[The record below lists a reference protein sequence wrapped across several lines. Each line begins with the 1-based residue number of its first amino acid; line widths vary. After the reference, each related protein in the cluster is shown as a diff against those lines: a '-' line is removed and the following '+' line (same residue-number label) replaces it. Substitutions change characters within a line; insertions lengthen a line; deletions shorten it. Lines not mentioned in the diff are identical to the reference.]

1 MYRKIMGF
9 LEAWKESE
17 HRKPLIL
24 QGARQVGKTYSILEF
39 GRTHYENVAYFNF
52 ETNPKLNETFEENIS
67 PDYLI
72 PILSHIAGQTIVKEK
87 TLIVFDEVQLCE
99 RALTSLKYFCENA
112 PDYHIIAAG
121 SFLVLLLIAV
131 TILLISEKQTNKELV
146 MEFNLDKEDLE
157 NQYTDFA
164 RQYDELKLTV
174 SNDSL
179 SVLLEQEQLKTQR
192 LLEELR
198 TVKSS
203 NATEIRRLKNELASL
218 RKIMIGYI
226 NQIDSLN
233 RLTAQQKEIIADVT
247 QKYNAASRQISNLS
261 EEKKNLTK
269 TVTLAAQLDA
279 TNISV
284 QPTNKRGKT
293 AKKVKDIVKFKI
305 NFSIV
310 KNITAE
316 TGERTLYIRITKP
329 DNDVLTKSPSNT
341 FPYENRELVYSIK
354 KYIEY
359 NGEEQTV
366 TVYWDVEEY
375 LYAGTYRVDIFTDG
389 TLIGSQSFNL
399 N

>member
-1 MYRKIMGF
+1 M
-9 LEAWKESE
+9 A
-17 HRKPLIL
+17 
-24 QGARQVGKTYSILEF
+24 
-39 GRTHYENVAYFNF
+39 
-52 ETNPKLNETFEENIS
+52 
-67 PDYLI
+67 
-72 PILSHIAGQTIVKEK
+72 VKK
-87 TLIVFDEVQLCE
+87 NTLLIV
-99 RALTSLKYFCENA
+99 
-112 PDYHIIAAG
+112 AG
-121 SFLVLLLIAV
+121 SLLILLLIGV

-203 NATEIRRLKNELASL
+203 NATEIRRLKKELASL
-218 RKIMIGYI
+218 RKVMIGYI

-247 QKYNAASRQISNLS
+247 KKYNAASRQINNLS

-310 KNITAE
+310 KNITAAN
-316 TGERTLYIRITKP
+316 GERTLYIRITKP
-329 DNDVLTKSPSNT
+329 DNDVLTKSSSNT

-359 NGEEQTV
+359 NGEEQAV

-375 LYAGTYRVDIFTDG
+375 LYAGTYRVDIFADG
-389 TLIGSQSFNL
+389 TLIGSQSFSL

>member
-1 MYRKIMGF
+1 M
-9 LEAWKESE
+9 A
-17 HRKPLIL
+17 
-24 QGARQVGKTYSILEF
+24 
-39 GRTHYENVAYFNF
+39 
-52 ETNPKLNETFEENIS
+52 
-67 PDYLI
+67 
-72 PILSHIAGQTIVKEK
+72 VKK
-87 TLIVFDEVQLCE
+87 NTLLIV
-99 RALTSLKYFCENA
+99 
-112 PDYHIIAAG
+112 AG
-121 SFLVLLLIAV
+121 SLLILLLIGV

-203 NATEIRRLKNELASL
+203 NATEIRRLKKELASL
-218 RKIMIGYI
+218 RKVMIGYI

-359 NGEEQTV
+359 NGEEQAV

-375 LYAGTYRVDIFTDG
+375 LYAGTYRVDIFADG
-389 TLIGSQSFNL
+389 TLIGSQSFSL

>member
-1 MYRKIMGF
+1 M
-9 LEAWKESE
+9 A
-17 HRKPLIL
+17 
-24 QGARQVGKTYSILEF
+24 
-39 GRTHYENVAYFNF
+39 
-52 ETNPKLNETFEENIS
+52 
-67 PDYLI
+67 
-72 PILSHIAGQTIVKEK
+72 VKK
-87 TLIVFDEVQLCE
+87 NTLLIV
-99 RALTSLKYFCENA
+99 
-112 PDYHIIAAG
+112 AG
-121 SFLVLLLIAV
+121 SLLILLLIGV

-203 NATEIRRLKNELASL
+203 NATEIRRLKKELASL
-218 RKIMIGYI
+218 RKVMIGYI

-247 QKYNAASRQISNLS
+247 KKYNAASRQISNLS

-293 AKKVKDIVKFKI
+293 AKKVK
-305 NFSIV
+305 SIV

-329 DNDVLTKSPSNT
+329 DNDVLTKSSSNT

-359 NGEEQTV
+359 NGEEQAV

-375 LYAGTYRVDIFTDG
+375 LYAGTYRVDIFADG
-389 TLIGSQSFNL
+389 TLIGSQSFSL

>member
-1 MYRKIMGF
+1 M
-9 LEAWKESE
+9 A
-17 HRKPLIL
+17 
-24 QGARQVGKTYSILEF
+24 
-39 GRTHYENVAYFNF
+39 
-52 ETNPKLNETFEENIS
+52 
-67 PDYLI
+67 
-72 PILSHIAGQTIVKEK
+72 VKK
-87 TLIVFDEVQLCE
+87 NTLLIV
-99 RALTSLKYFCENA
+99 
-112 PDYHIIAAG
+112 AG
-121 SFLVLLLIAV
+121 SLLILLLIGV

-203 NATEIRRLKNELASL
+203 NATEIRRLKKELASL
-218 RKIMIGYI
+218 RKVMIGYI

-247 QKYNAASRQISNLS
+247 KKYNAASRQISNLS

-305 NFSIV
+305 SFSIV

-316 TGERTLYIRITKP
+316 TGERTLYIRITIP
-329 DNDVLTKSPSNT
+329 DNDVLTKSSSNT

-359 NGEEQTV
+359 NGEEQAV

-375 LYAGTYRVDIFTDG
+375 LYAGTYRVDIFADG
-389 TLIGSQSFNL
+389 TLIGSQSFSL

>member
-1 MYRKIMGF
+1 M
-9 LEAWKESE
+9 A
-17 HRKPLIL
+17 
-24 QGARQVGKTYSILEF
+24 
-39 GRTHYENVAYFNF
+39 
-52 ETNPKLNETFEENIS
+52 
-67 PDYLI
+67 
-72 PILSHIAGQTIVKEK
+72 VKK
-87 TLIVFDEVQLCE
+87 NTLLIV
-99 RALTSLKYFCENA
+99 
-112 PDYHIIAAG
+112 AG
-121 SFLVLLLIAV
+121 SLLILLLIGV

-203 NATEIRRLKNELASL
+203 NATEIRRLKKELTSL
-218 RKIMIGYI
+218 RKVMIGYI

-247 QKYNAASRQISNLS
+247 KKYNAASRQISNLS

-316 TGERTLYIRITKP
+316 TGERTLYIRIT
-329 DNDVLTKSPSNT
+329 SPSNT